1 MVKLTL
7 KSDPLRSSYY
17 VLRDLRDLNTEAM
30 STRQSK
36 RSHVWQPPTDVFETE
51 DMIVVRVEIAGMQ
64 ESDFVITLDERRLS
78 IRGTRSDLP
87 EKRAYQQME
96 IHFGEFSAGVE
107 LNTQINVEEA
117 EAIYS
122 NGFLRVSLPKTRPHK
137 VQID

>member
-7 KSDPLRSSYY
+7 KSDPMRSSYY
-17 VLRDLRDLNTEAM
+17 VLHDIRDLNSESM
-30 STRQSK
+30 SSRQSK

-51 DMIVVRVEIAGMQ
+51 ETIVVRIEIAGMQ
-64 ESDFVITLDERRLS
+64 ESDFVITLDERNLS

-96 IHFGEFSAGVE
+96 IRFGEFSAEVD
-107 LNTQINVEEA
+107 LHVQVNVEEA

-122 NGFLRVSLPKTRPHK
+122 NGFLRVSLPNTRPQK
-137 VQID
+137 IQID